1 MFTKSKLIS
10 MNYDRQYAS
19 SSWIKN
25 IDNNADNNKLFK
37 IYATN
42 NASISTGREYIS
54 LPADKVLTE
63 EDYKKYNIMK

>member
-10 MNYDRQYAS
+10 MNNDRQYAS
-19 SSWIKN
+19 FPWIKN
-25 IDNNADNNKLFK
+25 IDNANDNKLYK

-54 LPADKVLTE
+54 LPADKVLTA
-63 EDYKKYNIMK
+63 EDYRKYNIMK